1 MVGQRTQHMIEKL
14 AHQDNFFPGT
24 HCSQQLLHGFT
35 AQLWFQ
41 HILEVF
47 FAEQIQAILADAAQ
61 QRVQKPCGKGAAGRI
76 GTKWPAHDDSC

>member
-1 MVGQRTQHMIEKL
+1 MIGKRTQHMIEKL

-24 HCSQQLLHGFT
+24 HRSQQLLHGFT

-47 FAEQIQAILADAAQ
+47 FAEQVQAILADAAQ
-61 QRVQKPCGKGAAGRI
+61 QRQGLGRTV
-76 GTKWPAHDDSC
+76 GFGELGGRLPLEARFER